1 MNALLFAAALALAQT
16 PENPMPP
23 EAVGLPTPATAEV
36 ATPAPAPEPI
46 RDRDMFPPWSC
57 DQARAEAKLDGPV
70 ALGSFEA
77 DLATGRRVCP
87 RTEIGLGG
95 RFAAIIDT
103 PNFYGN
109 LGIDGDLFGSYA
121 LTPSTELFGHLE
133 AVQFTYV
140 QNASLK
146 GTSLT
151 LGHMT
156 AGVTHTFDAD
166 REAHLR
172 HGVSAR
178 VLLPTS
184 FGIPGV
190 HLVGAEVGHVG
201 SWRAPRS
208 WRWLEVHSYLG
219 ANLTAGLGAG
229 PALPFATGTLVLGAQ
244 LSPFDWAA
252 LVVDLDARIG
262 PRSALAPAFALR
274 ARIFRVNVE
283 LAATLPLLGSD
294 RHDLVVG
301 LRVAY
306 GF

>member
-252 LVVDLDARIG
+252 
-262 PRSALAPAFALR
+262 
-274 ARIFRVNVE
+274 
-283 LAATLPLLGSD
+283 
-294 RHDLVVG
+294 
-301 LRVAY
+301 
-306 GF
+306 